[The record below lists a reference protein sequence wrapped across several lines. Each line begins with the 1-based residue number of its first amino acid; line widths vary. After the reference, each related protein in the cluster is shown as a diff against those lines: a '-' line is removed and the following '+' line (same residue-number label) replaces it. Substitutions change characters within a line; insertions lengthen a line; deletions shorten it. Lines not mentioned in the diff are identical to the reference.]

1 MKSFTV
7 SASVAFAVLSGLA
20 NAVKF
25 TNTDFSVEAG
35 QAFVLTWTEGTG
47 PYQILLKNG
56 PSGNLDTVETLVE
69 STTADSTTVVLPTS
83 LTTDVYAFEIVDTSD
98 DSNNYS
104 VQFEFAGS
112 AAVSSATSATSTAAS
127 TTMTTAT
134 TATTA
139 TTSTTGTTST
149 TDTTSTTATT
159 GTTTTTSGTAS
170 HSTMATSTTSG
181 SSTKTS
187 ASSTASTSVASTN
200 DGRGLAA
207 PLLLAAG
214 IALAAL

>member
-35 QAFVLTWTEGTG
+35 QPFVLTWTEGTG

-134 TATTA
+134 TATT
-139 TTSTTGTTST
+139 STTGTTST

-159 GTTTTTSGTAS
+159 GTTNTTSGTAS

-200 DGRGLAA
+200 DGRCLAA

-214 IALAAL
+214 FALAAL

>member
-35 QAFVLTWTEGTG
+35 QPFVLTWTEGTG

-134 TATTA
+134 TATT
-139 TTSTTGTTST
+139 STTGTTST

-159 GTTTTTSGTAS
+159 GTTNTTSGTAS
-170 HSTMATSTTSG
+170 HSTMATSS
-181 SSTKTS
+181 KFS
-187 ASSTASTSVASTN
+187 AF
-200 DGRGLAA
+200 R
-207 PLLLAAG
+207 
-214 IALAAL
+214 